1 MAYIARHSVSSHL
14 KDLIKRPLSTTYDIV
29 STLKDRSQ
37 PSKAIV
43 ARVLAA
49 TAILRAVQ
57 DGHGGNAALETILE
71 RTEGKVQSNEQASG
85 TLIQFNF
92 SLAPGAQL
100 PGSVG
105 EIIAGQLA
113 ASQAPRLVNPS
124 PPLALRAPRDDEYAE
139 PDGAD

>member
-1 MAYIARHSVSSHL
+1 MEDMSR
-14 KDLIKRPLSTTYDIV
+14 
-29 STLKDRSQ
+29 
-37 PSKAIV
+37 PSKTVA

-49 TAILRAVQ
+49 SAILRAA
-57 DGHGGNAALETILE
+57 GSGSHSNSALETILE

-105 EIIAGQLA
+105 ELIAGQLA
-113 ASQAPRLVNPS
+113 QAQPPRLVNP
-124 PPLALRAPRDDEYAE
+124 PPPRALPTPRDDEYADA
-139 PDGAD
+139 DGAD